1 MAEACEHLNFAAAV
15 GVGRLTKGED
25 GPVTSFMADITI
37 KCADC
42 GRQFQFLGLEPG
54 VDTAGAR
61 VSVDGIEAH
70 IAICPQGQEP
80 SALDRIAVNFPTQR
94 RH

>member
-1 MAEACEHLNFAAAV
+1 MTSACEHFSFAAQV
-15 GVGRLTKGED
+15 NVGRLTQVD
-25 GPVTSFMADITI
+25 GGSVTSYMADIAI
-37 KCADC
+37 RCADC

-54 VDTAGAR
+54 IDTAGAR
-61 VSVDGIEAH
+61 VSIDGMEAH

-80 SALDRIAVNFPTQR
+80 SALDRIAVNFPTPR